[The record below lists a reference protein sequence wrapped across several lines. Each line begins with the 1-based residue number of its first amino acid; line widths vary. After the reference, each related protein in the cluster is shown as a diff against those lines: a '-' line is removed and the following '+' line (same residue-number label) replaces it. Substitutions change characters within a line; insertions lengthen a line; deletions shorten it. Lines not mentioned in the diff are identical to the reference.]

1 MYPFLRAHRLSVKLT
16 PAQEQ
21 QIAEFLVGLDND
33 YLSIDLTQQALFNR
47 AQQQDALFGLSQE
60 ALSKTFPQYRQDAYS
75 ILCHFRDSNIL
86 TLEEAGSH
94 GWRWVRVPDKTREGA
109 A

>member
-1 MYPFLRAHRLSVKLT
+1 MSVKIT

-21 QIAEFLVGLDND
+21 QIAEFLVGLDD
-33 YLSIDLTQQALFNR
+33 GYLSIDRTQEALFDR

-60 ALSKTFPQYRQDAYS
+60 ALSKTFPQYRDDAYS
-75 ILCHFRDSNIL
+75 ILCHFRDNNIL

-94 GWRWVRVPDKTREGA
+94 GWRWVRVPDETQEGA